1 MENATREPS
10 WTNKVQGITERHY
23 KDGIVLGDKLTS
35 FVGLASIYSDDSLK
49 VVLSHI
55 EEILKHER
63 LDPEEE
69 VIFRAAVVFLNE
81 ILKDE
86 SQHSCNTFNCNSGV
100 TA

>member
-1 MENATREPS
+1 MTDPTRGPS
-10 WTNKVQGITERHY
+10 WANKVQGITEKHY

-35 FVGLASIYSDDSLK
+35 FVGLAAIYSDDSLR

-55 EEILKHER
+55 EELLKYER

-81 ILKDE
+81 ILKQDE
-86 SQHSCNTFNCNSGV
+86 SQHSCNIGGCDK
-100 TA
+100 